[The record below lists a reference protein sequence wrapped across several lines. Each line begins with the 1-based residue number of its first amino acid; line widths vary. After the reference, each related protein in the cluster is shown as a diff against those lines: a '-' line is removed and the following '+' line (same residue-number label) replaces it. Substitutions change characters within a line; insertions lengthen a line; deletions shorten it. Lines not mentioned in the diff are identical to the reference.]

1 LEETWEFL
9 SDESVDFIKSLLV
22 VDPAQRPTVQEAQKH
37 AWFEQEFKLQERA
50 PGDKMVLSQVRSELQ
65 LATQMTRFH
74 KIILETVAHRLSRS
88 ELLELRKTFDMID
101 TSNSGTVSFGEF
113 KSVMRE
119 VNLPEEDIAGI
130 FDGVG
135 IEEDGSKMSYIE
147 FLGATLEF
155 HTTIH
160 ESALVEA
167 FHRLD
172 TDDSGYVT
180 IENIKSVFP
189 TSTGDA
195 EDILKEMGV
204 EDGKISCEE
213 FLAAFRKESDKL
225 KAVAMDPVR
234 VGKLSSKATKS

>member
-1 LEETWEFL
+1 
-9 SDESVDFIKSLLV
+9 
-22 VDPAQRPTVQEAQKH
+22 VDPAQRPTAREAQEH
-37 AWFEQEFKLQERA
+37 GWFQKEFKLKERA
-50 PGDKMVLSQVRSELQ
+50 PDDNLVLSQVRNELQ

-88 ELLELRKTFDMID
+88 ELLELRKAFDMID
-101 TSNSGTVSFGEF
+101 TNNSGTVSFGEF
-113 KSVMRE
+113 QAVMKE
-119 VNLPEEDIAGI
+119 VNLPEDEIADI

-172 TDDSGYVT
+172 VDDSGYVT

-195 EDILKEMGV
+195 EDILKEVGA
-204 EDGKISCEE
+204 ENGKISCEE

-225 KAVAMDPVR
+225 KAVAMNPVS
-234 VGKLSSKATKS
+234 VGRQ